1 MLICCFLQKM
11 EKSRWFAPVLLGLIF
26 QQTEGGER
34 ALAGNGTTSVSPPAL
49 QPAPEARRDVPFL
62 QQGSLRD
69 NPSEQTVRDQA
80 SSPGQAASPL
90 ETPTL
95 VAQPVIWRESPPE
108 RPEVIR
114 LFCWVPEGK
123 VEAIEWKRDG
133 RPVLAEKEH
142 HLPANLSVLS
152 LPSATAPHC
161 GSYSCSASNAL
172 GWKESPSLSL
182 TFVRISAVLEASLQI
197 SVSALVLAGFCG
209 WGILLPFCQSPKLA
223 IRGKAGR
230 WLNIFVNCLACLAS
244 ALALV
249 AIILWIHDQGLCAA
263 FIFPILFLLHVVL
276 VTGLVVVVLIFQLEV
291 LRQVSDHRAQR
302 MLDFTTPGGAILV
315 GLTCGFLVKHIL
327 KLQEEGCAEPV
338 DLMPVLVGTAGFSCA
353 PLLVIV
359 VHHCMDLRRH
369 EVQDRITRREKWKEL
384 QALTMDFQDEKPPAD
399 SLLQEVPVLP

>member
-90 ETPTL
+90 ETP
-95 VAQPVIWRESPPE
+95 
-108 RPEVIR
+108 
-114 LFCWVPEGK
+114 
-123 VEAIEWKRDG
+123 
-133 RPVLAEKEH
+133 
-142 HLPANLSVLS
+142 
-152 LPSATAPHC
+152 
-161 GSYSCSASNAL
+161 
-172 GWKESPSLSL
+172 
-182 TFVRISAVLEASLQI
+182 RISAVLEASLQI

-249 AIILWIHDQGLCAA
+249 AIILWIHDQEREKHHANILPLGLVLLLGLCAA